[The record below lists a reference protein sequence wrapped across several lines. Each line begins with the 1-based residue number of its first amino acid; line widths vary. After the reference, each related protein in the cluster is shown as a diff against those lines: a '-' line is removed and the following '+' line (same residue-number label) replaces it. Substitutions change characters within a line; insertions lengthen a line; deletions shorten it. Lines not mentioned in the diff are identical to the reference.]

1 MEPESPD
8 RQQVKVTILNQTFTL
23 RTNGDPRETIELARK
38 VDELMTGIASRSQ
51 NLDTTR
57 VAVLACLHL
66 ADQLRETEAQL
77 TELQQRV
84 ASKARKFSGLLEE
97 ALEAR
102 L

>member
-8 RQQVKVTILNQTFTL
+8 RQPVKVTILNQTFTL
-23 RTNGDPRETIELARK
+23 RTKGDPRETIELARK

>member
-23 RTNGDPRETIELARK
+23 RTKGDPRETIELARK

-66 ADQLRETEAQL
+66 ADQLRETEA
-77 TELQQRV
+77 V